1 MDKNMAKISIIT
13 PVYKAEQF
21 IKRCVD
27 SVISQTYNN
36 WELILVNDGSPDNS
50 GAICNEYAKLDSRIK
65 VFHKE
70 NGGVSSARNFALEQV
85 NSNWITCLDADD
97 EIQPIFLQ
105 SFFDGINNSINID
118 FAFLSDFICCK
129 GSVQKSSRIAEPK
142 VFNNKEF
149 VHFIE
154 NYIDYPAL
162 KGVHANFFKTE
173 IIKNNNIKFDT
184 NIRNGEDHIFVLEY
198 LTHVRSAQIIEGN
211 GYIYYM
217 PYNYSLKYAPTLDE
231 LKYKFF
237 FMEKFMYQLSEIY
250 SINLD
255 WAIEAKWLNGLS
267 CIDVFKLYQP
277 TIFKEYL
284 NLYYDK
290 LHSNYETDIRCNRD
304 IRTINT
310 LFQLIDNKKEKK
322 LFNKLLNLFLTSPKT
337 PLKYIKTF
345 PITSKIAILI
355 AYFKFKIPLKI
366 YILFIK
372 RIMNFRKVTNR

>member
-1 MDKNMAKISIIT
+1 MARISIIT
-13 PVYKAEQF
+13 PVYKVEQF
-21 IKRCVD
+21 LKRCVD
-27 SVISQTYNN
+27 SVISQTYTN

-50 GAICNEYAKLDSRIK
+50 GDICNEYAKLDSRIK

-85 NSNWITCLDADD
+85 NSEWVTCLDADD
-97 EIQPIFLQ
+97 EIQPKFLQ
-105 SFFDGINNSINID
+105 YFFDGIDDSID
-118 FAFLSDFICCK
+118 VEFAFFSDFICSK

-142 VFNNKEF
+142 VYNNKEF

-162 KGVHANFFKTE
+162 KGVHANFFRTE
-173 IIKNNNIKFDT
+173 ILKKNNIRFDI

-198 LTHVRSAQIIEGN
+198 LTHARSAQIIEGN
-211 GYIYYM
+211 GYIYYI
-217 PYNYSLKYAPTLDE
+217 PYNYSLKYAPTLDG

-237 FMEKFMYQLSEIY
+237 FMEKFMHQLSGMY

-290 LHSNYETDIRCNRD
+290 LHSFYETDIRCNRD

-310 LFQLIDNKKEKK
+310 LFQLIDNKKENK
-322 LFNKLLNLFLTSPKT
+322 LFNKLLNLFLASSKT
-337 PLKYIKTF
+337 PLRYIKTF
-345 PITSKIAILI
+345 PITHRIAILI
-355 AYFKFKIPLKI
+355 AYFKLSKVLRI
-366 YILFIK
+366 YLFFIK
-372 RIMNFRKVTNR
+372 KIINFREVSNR